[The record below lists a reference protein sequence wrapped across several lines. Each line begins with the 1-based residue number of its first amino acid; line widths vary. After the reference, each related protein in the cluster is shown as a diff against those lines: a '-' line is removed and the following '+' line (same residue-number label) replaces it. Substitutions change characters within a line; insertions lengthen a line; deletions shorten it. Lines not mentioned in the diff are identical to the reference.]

1 MAAVGQNAGFLRPMP
16 LRNPPARKLRPLRA
30 PARVSQP
37 RAELR
42 FHRVRLDIDEQQD
55 LPDRQHCARQI
66 YAPDVGS
73 RGADTPTACSSSGSR
88 SSRASGTWTRGEVN
102 RGSCQSRQHRH
113 MSDACSQERQEKHDR
128 QCPLEQC
135 QADRR
140 HNQVCEGSSS
150 SSQASECWLPFRWL
164 CTRLKAARLFNPN
177 EFEESIQGRGAQD
190 DDQVQMS
197 VSAADSFA
205 DGQNSAGRLKAEDD
219 CGGCRIRTSVTFLS
233 LLGADAIW
241 AHVLSFTN
249 CQEAAFVAGCCG
261 DTARSGHDKQGR
273 LLVGSACL
281 PRGLDAAGRLTRLS
295 PHLLVK
301 LSLPCLAS
309 GAAGE
314 SVLAAL
320 ADICPE
326 LCSLR
331 EVSVH
336 LEPPRLPR
344 VSGESRE
351 ERSHAVSVLAGA
363 LSAALPCWLD
373 SFEANLR
380 GGCLLAS
387 EGVLADFASAIP
399 KGLTKLGLD
408 LNHFSARDARAI
420 AKMLPANLRQLRLL
434 FHGRSFA
441 WLGAGGADIVGGGAE
456 ELAKAL
462 PPGLEALH
470 LMMESGLEGAAALCQ
485 ALPVGLQRLA
495 LDLHLISSVHPTAET
510 EHFPRALA
518 AAVPRLRGLQ
528 LRLRDFSMSL
538 EGVRCLANA
547 LPRELTDLR
556 LDLCCRCVGDDGAFA
571 LASNIP
577 PCLERLKLCLREWQ
591 MTGIGL
597 RWLAAAMPRSL
608 RQLKLVLSSSPVG
621 ANGARSLAA
630 ALPPRLTRLNLSFRH
645 CSIGRDGEQALRPL
659 ARKWNTV
666 PQCWVRVCEKTSPVC
681 LGLQRCAEWE
691 LWDD

>member
-1 MAAVGQNAGFLRPMP
+1 MASPGQNAGFLRPLP

-30 PARVSQP
+30 PARVAQP

-42 FHRVRLDIDEQQD
+42 FHRVRLDVDDQQDQLHQQHHEQQ
-55 LPDRQHCARQI
+55 RHTS
-66 YAPDVGS
+66 DV
-73 RGADTPTACSSSGSR
+73 AAHECNTAAVCGSSGSHR
-88 SSRASGTWTRGEVN
+88 NHAGGAWSRREAHGNSI
-102 RGSCQSRQHRH
+102 SSRQHRRASGACDQERH
-113 MSDACSQERQEKHDR
+113 ETQDQQCSWSKGQEKRRCSQ
-128 QCPLEQC
+128 
-135 QADRR
+135 
-140 HNQVCEGSSS
+140 VCVGNAS

-164 CTRLKAARLFNPN
+164 CSRVTAIRLFNTKGFGAN
-177 EFEESIQGRGAQD
+177 KQGFDALD
-190 DDQVQMS
+190 DDQIQTS
-197 VSAADSFA
+197 SSFVSSCDASQDIPGPFRGEIECES
-205 DGQNSAGRLKAEDD
+205 
-219 CGGCRIRTSVTFLS
+219 CRIRPKVTTLS
-233 LLGADAIW
+233 LLDADAIW
-241 AHVLSFTN
+241 AHVLSFAN
-249 CQEAAFVAGCCG
+249 CQEAAFVAGCCR
-261 DTARSGHDKQGR
+261 DTAQSGHDKQGR

-281 PRGLDAAGRLTRLS
+281 PRGLAAAGRLTMLS

-301 LSLPCLAS
+301 LSLPCLSS

-320 ADICPE
+320 AGIRPE
-326 LCSLR
+326 LCALR

-351 ERSHAVSVLAGA
+351 ERNHAVSVLAGA

-408 LNHFSARDARAI
+408 LNHFSARDARAV

-441 WLGAGGADIVGGGAE
+441 WLGSGGGDIIGGGAE
-456 ELAKAL
+456 ELALAL

-470 LMMESGLEGAAALCQ
+470 LMMESGHEGAAALCQ
-485 ALPVGLQRLA
+485 ALPTGLRRLA
-495 LDLHLISSVHPTAET
+495 LDLHLISSAHPAAEP
-510 EHFPRALA
+510 EQFPQALA
-518 AAVPRLRGLQ
+518 TAVSRLTALQ

-538 EGVRCLANA
+538 EGLRCLANA
-547 LPRELTDLR
+547 LPRALTDLR
-556 LDLCCRCVGDDGAFA
+556 LDLCCRCVGNDGALA

-577 PCLERLKLCLREWQ
+577 PGLKELKLCLREWQ
-591 MTGIGL
+591 MTSIGL
-597 RWLAAAMPRSL
+597 HWLAAAMPRAL

-621 ANGARSLAA
+621 ANGARSLAT
-630 ALPPRLTRLNLSFRH
+630 ALPSRLIRLNLSLRH
-645 CSIGRDGEQALRPL
+645 CGIGRDGEQALRPL
-659 ARKWNTV
+659 ARRWNTV

>member
-1 MAAVGQNAGFLRPMP
+1 MAGVGQNAGFLRPLP

-30 PARVSQP
+30 PARVAQP

-55 LPDRQHCARQI
+55 QPGLQQCDHQRYP
-66 YAPDVGS
+66 PDVGS
-73 RGADTPTACSSSGSR
+73 RETGTPAACSSSGSR
-88 SSRASGTWTRGEVN
+88 GNQASGTWTRGEIN
-102 RGSCQSRQHRH
+102 RGRSQSRQHWH
-113 MSDACSQERQEKHDR
+113 MNASRSQERCEKHDQ
-128 QCPLEQC
+128 QCPCDHC

-140 HNQVCEGSSS
+140 HDQVCVGNSS

-164 CTRLKAARLFNPN
+164 CTRIKAVRLFNPK
-177 EFEESIQGRGAQD
+177 EFEARNRGCGILD
-190 DDQVQMS
+190 DDQVQLS
-197 VSAADSFA
+197 VSAAASLDA
-205 DGQNSAGRLKAEDD
+205 CQNSSGSLRAEYD
-219 CGGCRIRTSVTFLS
+219 CGGCRIASVTILS
-233 LLGADAIW
+233 ILGADAIW

-249 CQEAAFVAGCCG
+249 CQEAAFVAGCCR
-261 DTARSGHDKQGR
+261 DTAQSGHDKQGR

-281 PRGLDAAGRLTRLS
+281 PRGLDAAGKLTRLS

-326 LCSLR
+326 LCALR

-441 WLGAGGADIVGGGAE
+441 WLGAGGADIIGGGAE
-456 ELAKAL
+456 ELAVAL

-470 LMMESGLEGAAALCQ
+470 LMMESGLEDAAALCQ
-485 ALPVGLQRLA
+485 ALPAGLQRLA
-495 LDLHLISSVHPTAET
+495 LDLHLISSVHPTAEP
-510 EHFPRALA
+510 EHFPQALA
-518 AAVPRLRGLQ
+518 AAVPKLTALQ

-538 EGVRCLANA
+538 EGLRCLANA

-577 PCLERLKLCLREWQ
+577 PCLDRLKLCLREWQ

-597 RWLAAAMPRSL
+597 RWLAAAMPRAL

-621 ANGARSLAA
+621 ASGARSLAA
-630 ALPPRLTRLNLSFRH
+630 ALPPRLLRLNLSLRH

-659 ARKWNTV
+659 ARRWNTV